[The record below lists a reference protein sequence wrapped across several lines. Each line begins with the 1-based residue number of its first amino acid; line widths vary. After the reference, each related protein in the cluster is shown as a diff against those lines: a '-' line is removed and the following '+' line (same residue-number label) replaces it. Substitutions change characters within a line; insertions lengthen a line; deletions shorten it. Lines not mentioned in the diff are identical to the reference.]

1 MVVCGGG
8 GSWASSLPPSP
19 SPPALP
25 QNCPRRLHPRRRPH
39 RFSTRHH
46 HRLRP
51 SPTPLPPPSPPPPPP
66 SPPRPHLRDGPPQRR
81 SLSRKSELLIHA
93 NLQPHRSAA
102 RPPLS
107 QLASRRM
114 AVTISYGLNDEY
126 LLQRCSST
134 CLKRQGGDWYS
145 HLLTNDSRTTR
156 PNLEPCTPTL
166 TSCSLSP
173 TLCEAPARMP
183 ADSLSRS
190 PLRDSPQRPQR
201 SGRPRSTRRPELI
214 ARRRR
219 SREKE

>member
-1 MVVCGGG
+1 MAGIHHGTRTGGIRRMG
-8 GSWASSLPPSP
+8 L
-19 SPPALP
+19 
-25 QNCPRRLHPRRRPH
+25 RRLGGEGIPRGKPYRHPGMRFVCRP
-39 RFSTRHH
+39 RVQSAISIKMLSYCTR
-46 HRLRP
+46 
-51 SPTPLPPPSPPPPPP
+51 
-66 SPPRPHLRDGPPQRR
+66 
-81 SLSRKSELLIHA
+81 I
-93 NLQPHRSAA
+93 AA